1 MIFRENPVK
10 IPVWEKIR
18 QSKPL
23 LIQFNRATAG
33 GTVIVHVVKGP
44 PSLYSGLYQ
53 ILVNRFVLVVVG
65 VVFQPDV
72 IHNIDG
78 LILSALK
85 YILSCYVLKWFLK
98 TNYEIPWPSLL
109 SYKWY
114 LVCNQ
119 IGLQGLKDKSHEI
132 CKVNFRI
139 TGKGKF

>member
-1 MIFRENPVK
+1 MPVK
-10 IPVWEKIR
+10 VYHCKGTTLFVERIVLDSGESVCLGSGWRSIPTR
-18 QSKPL
+18 C
-23 LIQFNRATAG
+23 
-33 GTVIVHVVKGP
+33 
-44 PSLYSGLYQ
+44 
-53 ILVNRFVLVVVG
+53 
-65 VVFQPDV
+65 

-119 IGLQGLKDKSHEI
+119 IG
-132 CKVNFRI
+132 F
-139 TGKGKF
+139 